1 MTGSCRI
8 AVMGLGT
15 RSWLSLPSLLR
26 TLVLQVRL
34 AIRLLREPGVPLIV
48 KALPLVAILYVVLP
62 LDFVPDVLPIVGQLD
77 DLGVIVIALEAFV
90 RLCPSRAVEF
100 HRGAMTGRRKYS
112 PMPSTGDVIDVEF
125 HHEQKGR

>member
-1 MTGSCRI
+1 
-8 AVMGLGT
+8 MGLGT
-15 RSWLSLPSLLR
+15 RSWMSLPSLLR
-26 TLVLQVRL
+26 TLVLQARL
-34 AIRLLREPGVPLIV
+34 TIRLLREPGVPLIV

-77 DLGVIVIALEAFV
+77 DLGVIVIALDAFV

-100 HRGAMTGRRKYS
+100 HRRAMTGRRKYS

-125 HHEQKGR
+125 HHEQNGR